1 MSKKTK
7 NLNNLN
13 TGNASIPDVMLSV
26 YEKMTTEKLKEHKR
40 VLAAEISAMEDS
52 LRTVENE
59 IFYRE
64 NPECRPY

>member
-7 NLNNLN
+7 SSNTSK

-26 YEKMTTEKLKEHKR
+26 YEKLDTEKLKEHRR
-40 VLAAEISAMEDS
+40 VLAAEIAAMEDS

-64 NPECRPY
+64 NPECRPH